1 MHGPLGHVHSMK
13 LFGLVRATDKIGALA
28 TMACAAPAMTI
39 LQSLRNWARDILRDV
54 MMLWFARRHP
64 DTPFA
69 ARALCYVAAAYALSP
84 IDLIPDF
91 IPVLGYLD
99 DALLLPLLV
108 WLAVR
113 LLPAHVVVAC
123 RAQANLWMEH
133 RAEKPSSVVGAAL
146 IVVVWIALAVLAW
159 RWAASLW
166 Q

>member
-1 MHGPLGHVHSMK
+1 MPI
-13 LFGLVRATDKIGALA
+13 F
-28 TMACAAPAMTI
+28 
-39 LQSLRNWARDILRDV
+39 QSLRNWARRILRDV
-54 MMLWFARRHP
+54 MMLWFARSHP

-69 ARALCYVAAAYALSP
+69 ARALCYLAAAYALSP

-91 IPVLGYLD
+91 IPVLGLLD

-113 LLPAHVVVAC
+113 LLPVHVVVAC
-123 RAQANLWMEH
+123 RAQADVWMEQ
-133 RAEKPSSVVGAAL
+133 RGERPRSVVAAGV
-146 IVVVWIALAVLAW
+146 IVVVWLALAWAAW